1 MSYHRL
7 RSAFLTGN
15 WQNLLWLCTL
25 SLTLAGL
32 GWLVVSQRTS
42 GVSIPAATSVSK
54 LQGPIIA
61 TMDSP
66 ALVYEKGWRITASG
80 ADPTEPDAPWQEP
93 AGVLRFT
100 YTGAE
105 LALQLAPGDYWGY
118 LYITVDGQPANGLP
132 VIRGNVN
139 SQGQA
144 SGYRTFYAPEQTQAG
159 APTAQ
164 WVRVH
169 RSNDATQPH
178 TVYLEVWRSWGQTPL
193 RGVAVDALPPVP
205 WPRWPGVAL
214 LLLAGWSGL
223 VAAQTSQLVWR
234 LIRSV
239 VNLLTPLRHLLL
251 PALSTT
257 MTQSLAGVALVLL
270 VYGVWSRHWLIT
282 DGALILLAWCSLQRP
297 VFWVAALLLG
307 LPFYYTYTLPILP
320 TRAFSFIDI
329 GILGGLLVL
338 SGHWFL
344 TCVPQP
350 GQTHARG
357 SRARSQPGLTLLL
370 AALIG
375 WALLATVQAAHVD
388 LALREW
394 RTVFLA
400 GGLFALLLVGSLRLS
415 TQPAADQR
423 LLLGAWLS
431 GALLVAGVGL
441 WQYATKDMVIN
452 AEGVERVRGFYGSPN
467 NLALYLERALAPL
480 IAIALFSRHAHWRW
494 LSGVGTVLVG
504 SALLLT
510 FSKGALLF
518 GLPALLVVLWG
529 GGLVLLRQRGQ
540 STRVLWALAGI
551 GALTLVALIPFLG
564 TERFQ
569 RLLDFEGGTGFVRLQ
584 LWRSA
589 WQMALDQ
596 PGFGVGPDNFLYAY
610 RSFYLL
616 PAAWQEPNLN
626 HPHNW
631 FLDWWTRLGVPGLLL
646 AILWFG
652 TLFFQQ
658 WRNVRTNHQA
668 VLNLGL
674 LGAGVAALAHGLID
688 ASYALPDLMIIWMV
702 LTYLGNKFMENK

>member
-1 MSYHRL
+1 M
-7 RSAFLTGN
+7 
-15 WQNLLWLCTL
+15 
-25 SLTLAGL
+25 
-32 GWLVVSQRTS
+32 
-42 GVSIPAATSVSK
+42 
-54 LQGPIIA
+54 
-61 TMDSP
+61 
-66 ALVYEKGWRITASG
+66 
-80 ADPTEPDAPWQEP
+80 
-93 AGVLRFT
+93 
-100 YTGAE
+100 
-105 LALQLAPGDYWGY
+105 ALQLAPGDYWGY

-139 SQGQA
+139 SQSQA
-144 SGYRTFYAPEQTQAG
+144 SGYRTFYAPEQAQAG
-159 APTAQ
+159 ASTAQ

-169 RSNDATQPH
+169 RSNDTTQPH

-193 RGVAVDALPPVP
+193 RGVAVDALPPAP

-214 LLLAGWSGL
+214 FLLAGWSGL
-223 VAAQTSQLVWR
+223 VAAQSSQLVWR
-234 LIRSV
+234 MIRSV
-239 VNLLTPLRHLLL
+239 VNLLTPLRRLLR
-251 PALSTT
+251 PAISTT
-257 MTQSLAGVALVLL
+257 VTQSLAGVALAFL

-282 DGALILLAWCSLQRP
+282 DVALILLAWCSLQRP
-297 VFWVAALLLG
+297 VFWVAAILLG
-307 LPFYYTYTLPILP
+307 LPFYYSYTLPILP
-320 TRAFSFIDI
+320 TRAFSFMDI

-344 TCVPQP
+344 TRVPQL

-357 SRARSQPGLTLLL
+357 SRPRPQSGLNLLL

-375 WALLATVQAAHVD
+375 WALLAAVQAAHVD

-394 RTVFLA
+394 RTVFLT

-423 LLLGAWLS
+423 LLLGAWLG
-431 GALLVAGVGL
+431 GALVVAGVGL
-441 WQYATKDMVIN
+441 WQYATKDMVIT
-452 AEGVERVRGFYGSPN
+452 AEGVQRVRAFYGSPN

-480 IAIALFSRHAHWRW
+480 LAVALFSRYAQWRW

-551 GALTLVALIPFLG
+551 GALTLAALIPFLG

-569 RLLDFEGGTGFVRLQ
+569 RLLDFQGGTGFVRLQ

-589 WQMALDQ
+589 WQMALDH
-596 PGFGVGPDNFLYAY
+596 PLFGVGPDNFLYAY

-631 FLDWWTRLGVPGLLL
+631 LLDWWTRLGVPGLLL
-646 AILWFG
+646 ALLWFG

-658 WRNVRTNHQA
+658 WRNVRANHQA

-688 ASYALPDLMIIWMV
+688 ASYALPDLMIIWML
-702 LTYLGNKFMENK
+702 LTYLPEEQGMENE